1 MTTILLK
8 VALNTISQTCMC
20 LSSALQAKKK
30 GIFIENRHVSIKL
43 KKRGGNFM
51 PRVAMVA
58 KPDFTSESVVD
69 VKPRQ
74 EYTIG
79 HREVF
84 QYLKLNGVVKS
95 ITFIYRLDSLFI
107 DWIVYL

>member
-1 MTTILLK
+1 MVHGYMEKNDIK
-8 VALNTISQTCMC
+8 MKMRWNN
-20 LSSALQAKKK
+20 K

-51 PRVAMVA
+51 PRVAMVV

-74 EYTIG
+74 EYTSDY
-79 HREVF
+79 REV
-84 QYLKLNGVVKS
+84 
-95 ITFIYRLDSLFI
+95 LFKI
-107 DWIVYL
+107 NL